1 MSALRCPACPDSAL
15 TESTPR
21 PGLSV
26 DHCTACGGAWLDIG
40 EVYAFT
46 RDPHGAKE
54 ALKAAYGRPMP
65 STRACPRCARN
76 MSAVRLEQTGLIVEA
91 CPGCGGNWFDKGEL
105 AKFVA
110 SLTPA
115 PAPEKAAPAA
125 ASSAAAPAHG
135 ADRARPLTAE
145 ESARLAGPDTSVFV
159 GGAVLLCGAAALG
172 LLWGLRGRF
181 PMLDSEGLRPFLIGA
196 LVIVATAVPASRAAS
211 ARARRLQ
218 GAWLV
223 PGEVTAR
230 QDRGSVLVELVVQY
244 PFGDKMRGTTAQV
257 TAGGPLD
264 VALGA
269 RSWVAVRPDEPD
281 AGLVVQK
288 P

>member
-1 MSALRCPACPDSAL
+1 MPALRCPACPDAAL
-15 TESTPR
+15 TETTPR
-21 PGLSV
+21 QGLSV

-46 RDPHGAKE
+46 RDPHAAKLS
-54 ALKAAYGRPMP
+54 LKAAYGRPMP
-65 STRACPRCARN
+65 STRACPRCSRN
-76 MSAVRLEQTGLIVEA
+76 MSAVRLEQSGIIVEA

-115 PAPEKAAPAA
+115 PAPEKASAAPAA
-125 ASSAAAPAHG
+125 APAPG
-135 ADRARPLTAE
+135 ADRPRPLTE
-145 ESARLAGPDTSVFV
+145 QESARLSGPDTSIFV

-196 LVIVATAVPASRAAS
+196 LAIVATAVPASRAAS
-211 ARARRLQ
+211 ARARRLR

-230 QDRGSVLVELVVQY
+230 QDRGSLLVELVVQY

-257 TAGGPLD
+257 PLGGPLD
-264 VALGA
+264 AAVGA